1 MVVRLDARQDGRE
14 FFQKGQLRGHPAL
27 LLFAPDGRELWR
39 YVGVVKFDELEA
51 QIIAASGGS

>member
-14 FFQKGQLRGHPAL
+14 AFQRGQLRGHPAL

-39 YVGVVKFDELEA
+39 HVGVVEFDELEA
-51 QIIAASGGS
+51 QILGASGDS